1 MDSGLLI
8 GQESLAEGKNRLS
21 VNGYTGGLT
30 NIAVDAVTKL
40 SSPARRC
47 EALLLASVLL
57 LPLQA
62 EGGSPVPGPRQE
74 ATARA
79 SSPQPYKREPGPFAV
94 ETATHD
100 WTDAARGGRVVP
112 VKIYSPRG
120 GGPFPVIVFSHGL
133 GGSRDGYEYLG
144 RHWASHGYA
153 AVHVQ
158 HAGSDSKVWQGTLH
172 PLKSMRAAVANPQNA
187 LNRPLDV
194 RFVLDRLEAPP
205 YKGRLNL
212 GRVGVAGHSF
222 GAYTALAAAGQ
233 AYTGRGDKD
242 KEVTFTDPRVKAA
255 VAMSPPVPRRRK
267 QIDKVYS
274 RIKVPVLHLT
284 GTRDVSPLGGTRA
297 TERRIPFDRIAGA
310 DQYLLVFAGGD
321 HMVFSGRRHPAG
333 VGVPDKYP
341 LFQDLILMSSTA
353 FWDAYLRG
361 DAAAK
366 AWLANGGLE
375 TALGRA
381 GTLEKKLR

>member
-1 MDSGLLI
+1 M
-8 GQESLAEGKNRLS
+8 K
-21 VNGYTGGLT
+21 
-30 NIAVDAVTKL
+30 KL
-40 SSPARRC
+40 SPLARRC
-47 EALLLASVLL
+47 EAFLLASVLL
-57 LPLQA
+57 LPLGA
-62 EGGSPVPGPRQE
+62 EGGSSVPGPRQE
-74 ATARA
+74 RAARPD
-79 SSPQPYKREPGPFAV
+79 SPRPYKREPGPFAV
-94 ETATHD
+94 ETASHD

-112 VKIYSPRG
+112 VKVYAPQG
-120 GGPFPVIVFSHGL
+120 NGGPFPVIVFSHGL

-144 RHWASHGYA
+144 RHWASHGYVT
-153 AVHVQ
+153 VHVQ

-187 LNRPLDV
+187 LDRPLDV
-194 RFVLDRLEAPP
+194 RFVLDRLETLGREASP

-222 GAYTALAAAGQ
+222 GAYTALATAGQ
-233 AYTGRGDKD
+233 SFTDRGG
-242 KEVTFTDPRVKAA
+242 KEVTFTDPRIKAA
-255 VAMSPPVPRRRK
+255 VAMSPPVPQRRK

-297 TERRIPFDRIAGA
+297 AERRLPFDRIAGA

-333 VGVPDKYP
+333 LGIPDKYP

-361 DAAAK
+361 NAAAK
-366 AWLANGGLE
+366 AWLAGGGLE
-375 TALGRA
+375 TALGRE